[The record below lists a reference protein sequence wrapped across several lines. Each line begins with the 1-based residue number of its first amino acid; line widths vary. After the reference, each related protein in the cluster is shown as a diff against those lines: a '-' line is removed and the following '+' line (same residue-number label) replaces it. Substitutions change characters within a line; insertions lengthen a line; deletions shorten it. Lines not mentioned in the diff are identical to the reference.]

1 MIRNTKFGFGKFTP
15 ADSEA
20 LVCHAIMMF
29 AGDEM
34 LNPSR
39 LYKADEENLRRA
51 EQAANEEALV

>member
-1 MIRNTKFGFGKFTP
+1 
-15 ADSEA
+15 
-20 LVCHAIMMF
+20 MMF